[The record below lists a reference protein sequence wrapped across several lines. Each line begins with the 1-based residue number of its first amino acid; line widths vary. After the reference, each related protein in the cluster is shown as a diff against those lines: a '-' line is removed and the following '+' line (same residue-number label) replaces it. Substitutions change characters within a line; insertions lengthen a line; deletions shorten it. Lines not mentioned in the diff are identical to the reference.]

1 MRIFVQNQGMRIILP
16 QAYSYY
22 SEDKI
27 LSITQS
33 LGEKAILQEAQRF
46 NIRKTHKVV

>member
-1 MRIFVQNQGMRIILP
+1 MRIFVQNQGMREILP

-27 LSITQS
+27 LQDAHLYATKNEYPA
-33 LGEKAILQEAQRF
+33 GDEAR
-46 NIRKTHKVV
+46 